1 MEQVMK
7 RNGSKEK
14 LSLFHLT
21 WPIFL
26 EVFLFTLMGVADT
39 FMLSALADD
48 AVAGV
53 GAANQFIHITILILE
68 VIGNGASIVVAQYLL
83 FALDARAQ
91 DLWSLG
97 CASADLQSSGRDFT
111 TGPVIL

>member
-1 MEQVMK
+1 MEQVLRK
-7 RNGSKEK
+7 KEK

-26 EVFLFTLMGVADT
+26 EVLLFTLMGVADT

-53 GAANQFIHITILILE
+53 GAANQFIQITILILE
-68 VIGNGASIVVAQYLL
+68 VIGNGALYCCSTI
-83 FALDARAQ
+83 FR
-91 DLWSLG
+91 
-97 CASADLQSSGRDFT
+97 
-111 TGPVIL
+111 I